1 MSSIT
6 ELIRKEIE
14 SLSTDSTRT
23 NVGTISTLA
32 DGVAQVDGLSKV
44 MYNEMIEFPNN
55 VLGIALNLEENSVGC
70 VLLGDVSSLKEGDE
84 ARTTGRLL
92 SVPVGKE
99 LLGRV
104 VDAIGRPMDGKG
116 AINAEETLPVERIDL
131 ELFPVNQW
139 INLFKLALWRL
150 IRWCLL
156 AEGS

>member
-55 VLGIALNLEENSVGC
+55 VLGIALNLEKTQS
-70 VLLGDVSSLKEGDE
+70 DVSY
-84 ARTTGRLL
+84 
-92 SVPVGKE
+92 
-99 LLGRV
+99 
-104 VDAIGRPMDGKG
+104 
-116 AINAEETLPVERIDL
+116 
-131 ELFPVNQW
+131 
-139 INLFKLALWRL
+139 LAM
-150 IRWCLL
+150 
-156 AEGS
+156 